1 MPIVIYDYSSIFN
14 KKNKLFEYGKFH
26 LFLPFKNF
34 VEHIQWSLPCAE
46 GGGGGGSVFWYL
58 HVASYALKT

>member
-46 GGGGGGSVFWYL
+46 GGGGVVVFSGIYML
-58 HVASYALKT
+58 QAML